1 MSPVWGGSVHI
12 GKLFYRRSTFS
23 LNGFVRGPA
32 TVSSTGMAHV
42 TRSCNA
48 FAPGSPRT
56 LTIPAGHDAVIVIC
70 TGDQSPVLKAAQLG
84 STRPGFPAAAP
95 CHPLSP
101 HCLLRSFFR
110 GGGVTSTG
118 LLGSGRPALRPA
130 QPSGPPS
137 LASQASP
144 REQRSRGPG
153 QRAEGAGP
161 PPRPHSCRTLQE
173 RRHPATPGRS
183 GRPGRAWRD
192 PSHAVPPLSVSARAP
207 CSPTLSPP
215 GDLARWSLCQ
225 DTLLPHL
232 LFPGHFPGFSLSVTS
247 RNRLHRTTP
256 HGLIFRHLSVPG
268 IL

>member
-32 TVSSTGMAHV
+32 TVSSTGVAHV

-48 FAPGSPRT
+48 FTPGSPRT

-118 LLGSGRPALRPA
+118 LPGSGRPALRPA
-130 QPSGPPS
+130 QPGVTG
-137 LASQASP
+137 LAA
-144 REQRSRGPG
+144 RAEEQGPG
-153 QRAEGAGP
+153 AAGRGSRA
-161 PPRPHSCRTLQE
+161 
-173 RRHPATPGRS
+173 ATPAS
-183 GRPGRAWRD
+183 
-192 PSHAVPPLSVSARAP
+192 
-207 CSPTLSPP
+207 
-215 GDLARWSLCQ
+215 
-225 DTLLPHL
+225 LLPHAA
-232 LFPGHFPGFSLSVTS
+232 
-247 RNRLHRTTP
+247 RAQTP
-256 HGLIFRHLSVPG
+256 RDPREKRQARPCLARP
-268 IL
+268 

>member
-48 FAPGSPRT
+48 FTPRSPWT

-101 HCLLRSFFR
+101 HCLLRS
-110 GGGVTSTG
+110 
-118 LLGSGRPALRPA
+118 SG
-130 QPSGPPS
+130 
-137 LASQASP
+137 
-144 REQRSRGPG
+144 
-153 QRAEGAGP
+153 EGA
-161 PPRPHSCRTLQE
+161 
-173 RRHPATPGRS
+173 
-183 GRPGRAWRD
+183 
-192 PSHAVPPLSVSARAP
+192 
-207 CSPTLSPP
+207 
-215 GDLARWSLCQ
+215 
-225 DTLLPHL
+225 
-232 LFPGHFPGFSLSVTS
+232 
-247 RNRLHRTTP
+247 
-256 HGLIFRHLSVPG
+256 
-268 IL
+268 